1 MFCEIRSENACAE
14 WLLYSDWLCMLPTT
28 SERTPVLVYV
38 LLYIGRFYQT
48 SWPIQLV
55 STVTKVYKHGLKV
68 SSHLHLSNQKA
79 WWSLKYGSDAKSL
92 MPSFLWVK
100 RIEPE
105 ALLAHRM
112 RHKKTWHSEEDEN
125 SSFKILH
132 PDGLWNYLVFC
143 LMTYSECHIPEFI
156 LKDDMVFLLKE
167 KKYG

>member
-1 MFCEIRSENACAE
+1 MYLYVGIIFKYGTYNLDKVWKQIVLPKEMFCEIRSENACTE
-14 WLLYSDWLCMLPTT
+14 WLLYSDCLCMLPTT

-79 WWSLKYGSDAKSL
+79 WRSLKYGSDAKSL

-100 RIEPE
+100 RIVTE
-105 ALLAHRM
+105 ALSAHRM
-112 RHKKTWHSEEDEN
+112 RLKKHGMVKRMKSHPSR
-125 SSFKILH
+125 SSIQT
-132 PDGLWNYLVFC
+132 D
-143 LMTYSECHIPEFI
+143 
-156 LKDDMVFLLKE
+156 
-167 KKYG
+167 YGTI